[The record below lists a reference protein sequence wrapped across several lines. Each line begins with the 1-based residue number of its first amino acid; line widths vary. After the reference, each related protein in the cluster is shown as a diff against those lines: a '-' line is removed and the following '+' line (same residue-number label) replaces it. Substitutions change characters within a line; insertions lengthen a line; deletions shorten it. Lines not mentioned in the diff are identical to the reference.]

1 MMLTSSR
8 NLLEDGVVVVGLSV
22 RWQYDASISQPASQS
37 WPSLNQRCYHSLLS
51 SIDVVLRPIVI
62 GRLVGC
68 QVLEVLQQIQ
78 HMLVA
83 SVHSSWPSWPVELSE
98 SLWFW
103 FWFWVLCQRRR
114 VLGSFCTSRAGLGDF
129 SLSPTTSRSGGKER
143 LPAAFVI
150 GGNRH

>member
-62 GRLVGC
+62 GRLSG
-68 QVLEVLQQIQ
+68 
-78 HMLVA
+78 
-83 SVHSSWPSWPVELSE
+83 
-98 SLWFW
+98 
-103 FWFWVLCQRRR
+103 
-114 VLGSFCTSRAGLGDF
+114 
-129 SLSPTTSRSGGKER
+129 SGGLATDPTHVGR
-143 LPAAFVI
+143 FGSQFLAIVA
-150 GGNRH
+150 GRAL